1 MARVLAALLPPPTR
15 PATTSTTVALPPPRA
30 PALSGEAIA
39 AAGGGAA
46 AGAAGGGGSEAAGAG
61 GGRALRCYALAGVD
75 LLLDEE
81 GGWRLLEFNVN
92 PAAPPPEGCDADF
105 RAHLTRL
112 VAAVAAS
119 ALANEPR
126 GGFAWPA
133 AVEPAGDGER
143 SE

>member
-1 MARVLAALLPPPTR
+1 MLL
-15 PATTSTTVALPPPRA
+15 
-30 PALSGEAIA
+30 I
-39 AAGGGAA
+39 
-46 AGAAGGGGSEAAGAG
+46 
-61 GGRALRCYALAGVD
+61 
-75 LLLDEE
+75 
-81 GGWRLLEFNVN
+81 NVN

-119 ALANEPR
+119 VLANEPR

-133 AVEPAGDGER
+133 AVEPAAGGDER